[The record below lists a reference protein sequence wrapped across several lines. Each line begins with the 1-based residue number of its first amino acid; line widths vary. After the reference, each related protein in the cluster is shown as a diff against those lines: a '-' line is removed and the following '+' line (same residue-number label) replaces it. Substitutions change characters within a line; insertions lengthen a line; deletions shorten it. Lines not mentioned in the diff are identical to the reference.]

1 MHKVLAFFLIAGFLL
16 TIPACHYSNE
26 EDLLLKDRC
35 VTYDLSFSDDIAPI
49 LQNSCVSC
57 HNTSNPSGG
66 VELDDYDGVSIVAG
80 NGLLSGSVN
89 HQDGFSP
96 MPQGMPKLD
105 SCDIARIDAWIADG
119 FPDN

>member
-1 MHKVLAFFLIAGFLL
+1 MRKIFTFFVIAGFLFA
-16 TIPACHYSNE
+16 IPACHFSNE
-26 EDLLLKDRC
+26 EDLIPQDGC
-35 VTYDLSFSDDIAPI
+35 ITDAISFSADVTPI

-57 HNTSNPSGG
+57 HNSSNPSGG
-66 VELDDYDGVSIVAG
+66 VELDDYNGISAVAG
-80 NGLLSGSVN
+80 NGSLSGSVN
-89 HQDGFSP
+89 HKDGYSP